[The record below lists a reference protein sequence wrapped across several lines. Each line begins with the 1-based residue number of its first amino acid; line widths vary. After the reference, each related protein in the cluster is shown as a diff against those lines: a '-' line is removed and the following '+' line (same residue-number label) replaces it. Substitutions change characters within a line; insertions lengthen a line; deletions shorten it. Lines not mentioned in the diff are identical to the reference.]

1 MNHAGLGK
9 GIVIKVANE
18 IGVLNQIS
26 KLVAEKGVN
35 VIAVHGTVNGGVA
48 TLRVITTDNL
58 HVGDAL
64 RARNY
69 EPHETDCVLVEVPNK
84 PGVLR
89 HVTEK
94 LRGEAIDIHHLY
106 ATAAEA
112 SESSVVV
119 FATSH
124 NDRAI
129 VVLNKWSAP
138 SREPVGHAVVSPK
151 TTGTAMQRLKADR
164 RNRHACRPQEQRGDD
179 RVREPVR
186 LRHER
191 RHSQSLG
198 LLATARYR
206 GHGRRTAVPNCDRLV
221 ARRQRGVPA

>member
-1 MNHAGLGK
+1 MNHAGPGK

-112 SESSVVV
+112 SESSLVV

-138 SREPVGHAVVSPK
+138 SRG
-151 TTGTAMQRLKADR
+151 
-164 RNRHACRPQEQRGDD
+164 
-179 RVREPVR
+179 
-186 LRHER
+186 
-191 RHSQSLG
+191 
-198 LLATARYR
+198 
-206 GHGRRTAVPNCDRLV
+206 
-221 ARRQRGVPA
+221 ARRARGGVAEDHRHRDAAAEGRPTEQTRLPAAGTTRRRSSPRAGPTPP